1 MYMTSSKNA
10 RSLFLIYNFIKYEL
24 LISFILNGSI
34 FLDNM
39 HKNMYNVFNKNVIT
53 TFITLKGVVFY

>member
-10 RSLFLIYNFIKYEL
+10 RSLFLIYNFIKYEV

-34 FLDNM
+34 FLDKL
-39 HKNMYNVFNKNVIT
+39 HIFVYNVINKNVIT